1 MNENK
6 KDVISNEAAY
16 EILVAAMERQVKR
29 LYLLC
34 IIIFIALIGSNLAWI
49 MYENSFQD
57 MSTSVTQEISSDG
70 DAVLNGDGA
79 GAIYYDKN
87 KADSNN

>member
-1 MNENK
+1 MNENN

-29 LYLLC
+29 LYILC
-34 IIIFIALIGSNLAWI
+34 IIIFIALVGSNVAWI

-57 MSTSVTQEISSDG
+57 MSTLVTQEVSSDG
-70 DAVLNGDGA
+70 DAVLNGEGA
-79 GAIYYDKN
+79 GAIYYDEN
-87 KADSNN
+87 QADSSN